1 MNAYLRLDHL
11 IDKFKHDV
19 REIIDSAVAEERASL
34 MNKLEAFIDTD
45 GKSTDEEIVQFV
57 KDKVEEIKPEIIVDI
72 TASHE
77 PLKALT
83 EAIEEPVKPEPA
95 CEQCKTNPIG
105 MNGYGS
111 KKYCSKGGNRAIA
124 LAQAERHR
132 KKALSR

>member
-19 REIIDSAVAEERASL
+19 REIIDGAVAEERASL

-45 GKSTDEEIVQFV
+45 GKSTDNEVVEFV
-57 KDKVEEIKPEIIVDI
+57 KDRVEQIKPEVVVDI
-72 TASHE
+72 KVSEE
-77 PLKALT
+77 PLKHLT
-83 EAIEEPVKPEPA
+83 EGETVNEPA

-111 KKYCSKGGNRAIA
+111 KKYCSKECGNRAIA